1 MTKHEIALMIAAF
14 GGLGMA
20 GLITQI
26 IVRIANEKPQDNN
39 NLQEQNDLPVPRP
52 FGQRE
57 GR

>member
-14 GGLGMA
+14 GALGMA
-20 GLITQI
+20 GLIAQI

-39 NLQEQNDLPVPRP
+39 NLPEQNDLPVTRP
-52 FGQRE
+52 FGRRE